1 MGHSVIAV
9 VTCERLEGRCGL
21 LLMCR
26 VEKEVVAAGIR
37 IGLSLVLGQDDVVVV
52 VR

>member
-1 MGHSVIAV
+1 MGHRVAV

-26 VEKEVVAAGIR
+26 VEKEVVAAGIGIR
-37 IGLSLVLGQDDVVVV
+37 LSLVLGQNDVVAV

>member
-1 MGHSVIAV
+1 MGHRVGV
-9 VTCERLEGRCGL
+9 MTCERLEGRCGL

-26 VEKEVVAAGIR
+26 VEKEIVAAGIG
-37 IGLSLVLGQDDVVVV
+37 IGLSLVLGHDDVVAV